1 MGTINIKMTSGMDCP
16 GGQWTSISVDGVYKG
31 RVYDDCDTS
40 LGKAI
45 QTILEDYP
53 LDTEVICNSTQAL
66 IELDQLRHKQL
77 EYDMY
82 CEEGHYKSD
91 EFRPMTYDQYM
102 SSASNVVSTPN
113 DEDDLPF

>member
-45 QTILEDYP
+45 QTILYDYP

-66 IELDQLRHKQL
+66 IELDQLRHKEL

-82 CEEGHYKSD
+82 CEEGYYKSD

-102 SSASNVVSTPN
+102 SYASNVVSTPN

>member
-45 QTILEDYP
+45 QIILDDYP

-66 IELDQLRHKQL
+66 IELDQLRHKEL